1 MSLKPG
7 VLPERSGPS
16 SSASVSVS
24 DGKRRKDNKGDAVKS
39 DDEKDT
45 SSEELKRKNSS
56 SADVKSED
64 APTPDTDTNTTSADT
79 KEANKSPEEEKEKDA
94 NEDEDKELSMEE
106 LYALEANKLKDIPRS
121 RTFLATVSCK
131 THRIEVSC
139 LRRRGHVCSF
149 NPCILTKSNAFLLCT
164 VG

>member
-1 MSLKPG
+1 M
-7 VLPERSGPS
+7 PERSGPS
-16 SSASVSVS
+16 SSASVS

-45 SSEELKRKNSS
+45 SSEELKRKNSPS
-56 SADVKSED
+56 TDITSED
-64 APTPDTDTNTTSADT
+64 APTPDTETNTNSADT
-79 KEANKSPEEEKEKDA
+79 LEADKSPEDEEEKEKDG

-139 LRRRGHVCSF
+139 FRRRGHVCSF
-149 NPCILTKSNAFLLCT
+149 NPFILTISNGFLLHT